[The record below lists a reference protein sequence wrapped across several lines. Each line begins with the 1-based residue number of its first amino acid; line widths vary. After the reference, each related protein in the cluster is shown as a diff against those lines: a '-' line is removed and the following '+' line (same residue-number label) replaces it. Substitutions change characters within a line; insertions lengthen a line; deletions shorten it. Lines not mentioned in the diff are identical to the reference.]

1 MEANKLALDL
11 LESAHYE
18 LGLYDNF
25 WPFLKNTGHV
35 GLKKNT
41 GNFGLKRKPFTGEFT
56 GNFGLKNV
64 SLHEMLALKM

>member
-25 WPFLKNTGHV
+25 WPFLKFGNECSQPICDDEKYP
-35 GLKKNT
+35 LKA
-41 GNFGLKRKPFTGEFT
+41 
-56 GNFGLKNV
+56 
-64 SLHEMLALKM
+64 HI